1 MTTQRPFRFG
11 VSVHQARS
19 KAEWVATAQKAEAL
33 GYSTMLMP
41 DHLGE
46 QLAPV
51 PALLAASEATH
62 ALRIGSFVFDNDFR
76 HPVML
81 AKEAATLDILSGG
94 RFEFGLGAGWDRS
107 EYEQSGIPY
116 DPPAVRVSRMEEAL
130 HIIKGL
136 FADGPFTFSGKYYTV
151 TAFEGHP
158 KPVQQPHPPI
168 LIGGGGKRLLSIA
181 AREAT
186 IVGFTPIFRGAG
198 GGTDYTDAA
207 PAALMQKVE
216 WVRQAAGDRFDELEL
231 NILVGE
237 VFTTEEREQAAQF
250 IAATM
255 APNIPDLTPEVIL
268 SVPYLLI
275 GSVDQIC
282 ADLLARRE
290 QFGIS
295 YISIFE
301 RSMEA
306 LAPVVARLAGK

>member
-11 VSVHQARS
+11 VAVHQARS
-19 KAEWVATAQKAEAL
+19 KEEWVATAQKAETL

-51 PALLAASEATH
+51 PALLAAAEATH
-62 ALRIGSFVFDNDFR
+62 TLRIGSFVFDNDFR
-76 HPVML
+76 HPVIL

-94 RFEFGLGAGWDRS
+94 RFEFGLGAGWERS
-107 EYEQSGIPY
+107 EYERAGIPY
-116 DPPAVRVSRMEEAL
+116 DPPGVRVNRMEEAL

-168 LIGGGGKRLLSIA
+168 LIGGGGKRTLSIA

-231 NILVGE
+231 NILIGE

-255 APNIPDLTPEVIL
+255 APNIPDVTPEVVL

-275 GSVDQIC
+275 GSIDQIC
-282 ADLLARRE
+282 TDLLARRE

-295 YISIFE
+295 YVTVFE
-301 RSMEA
+301 KNMET

>member
-1 MTTQRPFRFG
+1 MTTKRPFRFG
-11 VSVHQARS
+11 VAVHQARS
-19 KAEWVATAQKAEAL
+19 KAELVATAQKAEAL

-46 QLAPV
+46 RLAPV
-51 PALLAASEATH
+51 PALLAAAEATH
-62 ALRIGSFVFDNDFR
+62 TLRIGSFVFDNDFR
-76 HPVML
+76 HPVIL

-94 RFEFGLGAGWDRS
+94 RFEFGLGAGWNRS

-116 DPPAVRVSRMEEAL
+116 DPPGVRVSRMEEAL

-151 TAFEGHP
+151 TAFEGYP

-198 GGTDYTDAA
+198 GGTDYTDAD

-295 YISIFE
+295 YITIYE

>member
-51 PALLAASEATH
+51 PALLAAAEATH
-62 ALRIGSFVFDNDFR
+62 TLRIGSFVFDNDFR
-76 HPVML
+76 HPVIL

-94 RFEFGLGAGWDRS
+94 RFEFGLGAGWERS
-107 EYEQSGIPY
+107 EYERSGIPY
-116 DPPAVRVSRMEEAL
+116 DPPGVRVNRMEEAL

-168 LIGGGGKRLLSIA
+168 LIGGGGKRTLSIA

-186 IVGFTPIFRGAG
+186 IVGFTPIFRGG
-198 GGTDYTDAA
+198 GSDYTDAA
-207 PAALMQKVE
+207 PSALMQKVE

-295 YISIFE
+295 YITIFE